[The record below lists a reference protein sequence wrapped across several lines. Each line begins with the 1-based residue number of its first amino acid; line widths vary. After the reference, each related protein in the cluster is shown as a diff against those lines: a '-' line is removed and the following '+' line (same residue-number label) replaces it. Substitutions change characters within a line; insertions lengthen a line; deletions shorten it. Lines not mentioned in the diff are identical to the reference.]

1 MSESLLM
8 QKGLKG
14 LFNPEKKFEAEASYG
29 KKILYVAWSVEILAA
44 IIGLTIAWATAYD
57 AYSRETNPDQ
67 GTLINA
73 IIGALPFLVIA
84 VIEPTKIP
92 LAGGFYKTRIL
103 GWKLLILTALMAL
116 TLVTFETMFNGLERQ
131 LTNVTKEVVEADNNI
146 NSLNDDIEGLEEE
159 LRKVVGADL
168 EEETGTLKT
177 RLDDLKTEK
186 ITAINQKNEDFQNR
200 IDQLNSDK
208 NRKLNEL
215 SNFSGGTTSDAQL
228 QIDLLEA
235 DIERLNN
242 EKNTLIDQKDNAL
255 EDYKSSIISGNQDEA
270 NIQNNKIQ
278 NLKSQKG
285 ELISDRERIEKQI
298 DDLLIQENE
307 SIENQQIIYKDIL
320 NEIEQ
325 QQGERIEKKGIFE
338 NRDTIIR
345 NEFDPRREEAKA
357 NNEREIN
364 RLKTQANNERAS
376 LKQRISEINNKID
389 QIDSNIDEI
398 LEISPNKSE
407 IDPKKIDDISRN
419 YDSKIDQ
426 ITESIRL
433 KSDEISRV
441 SSNLRGTQE
450 ENRQA
455 IQGQIKVIDDQI
467 AELYRQRDEEVTQTE
482 ALYDQQILALQEQL
496 DSRSTQVIDRKQTK
510 ETIEKEIE
518 KLIIEVN
525 AAKKVKRDAAQESQV
540 YRLASL
546 FYGKH
551 DVADVTKDEIK
562 VVSIVW
568 FGSIA
573 LIVSTVGT
581 ILALIS
587 YILRDPEA
595 FVERQKTNFLRYFMK
610 VIRIFF
616 LRLGRLLAS
625 LTNLVFALIKL
636 VLSFAEIFKGLVGK
650 PMQRSFRKAMASIRR
665 RMNKPKIVEIEKIV
679 EKEVQVEVEKIV
691 EVEKVVEKIVEKE
704 VPVHKVEIKEVPVEV
719 IRKELVYVPLYS
731 TDTGLIDAST
741 ELKGAKPKLDD
752 KK

>member
-1 MSESLLM
+1 M

-57 AYSRETNPDQ
+57 AYSKETNPDQ

-103 GWKLLILTALMAL
+103 GWKLLILAALMAL

-146 NSLNDDIEGLEEE
+146 NSLNDQIKDRE
-159 LRKVVGADL
+159 LKLNEINNISIDDEVKDL
-168 EEETGTLKT
+168 QKQLDTLNNSYNNDVDQLNKT
-177 RLDDLKTEK
+177 FDNQVEALV
-186 ITAINQKNEDFQNR
+186 NQKNIMLRELDS
-200 IDQLNSDK
+200 LSSSSKNS
-208 NRKLNEL
+208 
-215 SNFSGGTTSDAQL
+215 SDAQIEII
-228 QIDLLEA
+228 QNEID
-235 DIERLNN
+235 RLNN
-242 EKNTLIDQKDNAL
+242 EKAALRSQKKDAIKQYKDSVDTNNNTDRSNIDQQ
-255 EDYKSSIISGNQDEA
+255 ISRIDDQKANLIEERNSLSEA
-270 NIQNNKIQ
+270 NDNISSELNNIILPKLQKDLDETISDIEKQRNERLDGVVFGKGKINEEFDARVDQ
-278 NLKSQKG
+278 ARNNYNTEKRR
-285 ELISDRERIEKQI
+285 LISDTENRKSTNDNRILEINNQI
-298 DDLLIQENE
+298 DALTLQGENLLNDSPEIQNYDTDEI
-307 SIENQQIIYKDIL
+307 SKIENQYDDLINQIEAKISIQSGKISKI
-320 NEIEQ
+320 IEQ
-325 QQGERIEKKGIFE
+325 QNGTLDETRA
-338 NRDTIIR
+338 TI
-345 NEFDPRREEAKA
+345 
-357 NNEREIN
+357 NN
-364 RLKTQANNERAS
+364 
-376 LKQRISEINNKID
+376 RISTIDKEISALEEDRKNKLSSERLRYDTNKTDIQNKINTRT
-389 QIDSNIDEI
+389 S
-398 LEISPNKSE
+398 
-407 IDPKKIDDISRN
+407 
-419 YDSKIDQ
+419 
-426 ITESIRL
+426 
-433 KSDEISRV
+433 
-441 SSNLRGTQE
+441 
-450 ENRQA
+450 
-455 IQGQIKVIDDQI
+455 
-467 AELYRQRDEEVTQTE
+467 
-482 ALYDQQILALQEQL
+482 ALDG
-496 DSRSTQVIDRKQTK
+496 RTN
-510 ETIEKEIE
+510 EKEIIQSE
-518 KLIIEVN
+518 IEALN
-525 AAKKVKRDAAQESQV
+525 TELSLSKKVKRDAAQESQV

-573 LIVSTVGT
+573 LIVSTIGT

-595 FVERQKTNFLRYFMK
+595 FVERQKSNFLRYFMK

-650 PMQRSFRKAMASIRR
+650 PMQRSFRKTMASIRR

-741 ELKGAKPKLDD
+741 ELKGAKPKLDE

>member
-1 MSESLLM
+1 
-8 QKGLKG
+8 
-14 LFNPEKKFEAEASYG
+14 
-29 KKILYVAWSVEILAA
+29 
-44 IIGLTIAWATAYD
+44 
-57 AYSRETNPDQ
+57 
-67 GTLINA
+67 
-73 IIGALPFLVIA
+73 
-84 VIEPTKIP
+84 
-92 LAGGFYKTRIL
+92 
-103 GWKLLILTALMAL
+103 
-116 TLVTFETMFNGLERQ
+116 MFNGLERQ

-159 LRKVVGADL
+159 LRKVVGADI
-168 EEETGTLKT
+168 EGETGPIIT

-242 EKNTLIDQKDNAL
+242 EKNTLINQKADTL
-255 EDYKSSIISGNQDEA
+255 EDYKSSILSGNQDEA

-298 DDLLIQENE
+298 DDLQIQENE

-325 QQGERIEKKGIFE
+325 QQRERLEKKGIFE

-345 NEFDPRREEAKA
+345 NEFDPRRKEAKE

-398 LEISPNKSE
+398 LEMSPNKSE

-433 KSDEISRV
+433 KSDEISRI

-467 AELYRQRDEEVTQTE
+467 TELYRQRDEEVLQTE
-482 ALYDQQILALQEQL
+482 ALYDQQIMALQDQL

-518 KLIIEVN
+518 KLIVEVN

-595 FVERQKTNFLRYFMK
+595 FVERQKSNFLRYFMK

-650 PMQRSFRKAMASIRR
+650 PMQRSFRKTMASIRR